1 MFSLANFNGFIYSLI
16 KSDFLGGASMGIDYE
31 GYIKENMQKNPITIT
46 PEASF
51 YEARAII
58 RDKGIRHLPVVDKN
72 HRLVGLITDRDIREA
87 APSDATSLSIHE
99 LHYLLGKLKVSA
111 FMTPKSKLIT
121 ITPETI
127 IEKAVQLMHDHKIGC
142 LPILEGENFIGII
155 TETDILGLFVD
166 LFGLKKMGTR
176 LTVALEDK
184 PGQMHGILEVIKNL
198 HVNII
203 AVASP
208 TYKVQGKRMAAV
220 RIETQD
226 YQPVVNGLEKA
237 GYEVL
242 SIDKWP
248 GK

>member
-1 MFSLANFNGFIYSLI
+1 
-16 KSDFLGGASMGIDYE
+16 MGIDYE

-58 RDKGIRHLPVVDKN
+58 RDKGIRHLPIVDKS
-72 HRLVGLITDRDIREA
+72 HHLVGLITDRDIREA

>member
-1 MFSLANFNGFIYSLI
+1 
-16 KSDFLGGASMGIDYE
+16 MGIDYE
-31 GYIKENMQKNPITIT
+31 GYIKENMQKNPITIS
-46 PEASF
+46 PDASF

-72 HRLVGLITDRDIREA
+72 HHLVGLITDRDIREA
-87 APSDATSLSIHE
+87 APSDATSLSVHE

-111 FMTPKSKLIT
+111 FMTSKNKLIT

-155 TETDILGLFVD
+155 TETDVLGLFVD
-166 LFGLKKMGTR
+166 LFGLNKMGTR

-198 HVNII
+198 QVNII

-226 YQPVVNGLEKA
+226 YQPIVNGLKKA

-242 SIDKWP
+242 SVDKWS